1 VEELL
6 AERGVEV
13 DHVTVYRWVQRLTP
27 LSRRCPAAAARC
39 RKPVLHPRPRQGPV
53 PVAVTT
59 DKAGPYL
66 QVFDELV
73 PAAAHV
79 TRLAIAITELAHAL

>member
-1 VEELL
+1 MPVE
-6 AERGVEV
+6 
-13 DHVTVYRWVQRLTP
+13 
-27 LSRRCPAAAARC
+27 
-39 RKPVLHPRPRQGPV
+39 
-53 PVAVTT
+53 VTT